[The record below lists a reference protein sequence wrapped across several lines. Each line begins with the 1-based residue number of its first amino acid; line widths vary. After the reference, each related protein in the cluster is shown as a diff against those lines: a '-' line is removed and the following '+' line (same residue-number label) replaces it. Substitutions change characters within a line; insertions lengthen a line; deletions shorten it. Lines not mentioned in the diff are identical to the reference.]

1 MSPKHKLGGPCQ
13 SSTSLAKIHAF
24 CAAGICGQRTLVRP
38 PPRPHPLPH
47 TVPACVLLAPCCPL
61 LSCCWNARCTTSQP
75 RWQLEGKGKVSG
87 KWPGCCEQHAPGQ
100 GRAHT
105 LNLLGP
111 DTADGSSDQL
121 AFLIL
126 TSTSQL
132 WVRGRSRVL
141 GCGVQVFTCPVPI
154 PCPGLGLTSAV
165 SSSTSLMDSSC
176 PASCARAARCSASRC

>member
-24 CAAGICGQRTLVRP
+24 CAAGICGQRTLVHP

-111 DTADGSSDQL
+111 DTADGSSDRSPVIPAQSLGLIRRWQNHEQL
-121 AFLIL
+121 A
-126 TSTSQL
+126 
-132 WVRGRSRVL
+132 
-141 GCGVQVFTCPVPI
+141 
-154 PCPGLGLTSAV
+154 
-165 SSSTSLMDSSC
+165 
-176 PASCARAARCSASRC
+176 CAIQYL